1 MLGHEITG
9 EVIEKGDDVEFLDVG
24 DIVSVPFN
32 VACGRCRTCRAGD
45 TGVCLTVNPGLP
57 GGAYGYVDMGGWI
70 GGQARYVMTPY
81 ADFNL
86 MKFPDRDQALARIR
100 DLTMLTD
107 ILPTGF
113 HAAVRAEVGVG
124 STVYIAGCG
133 PVGLAAAASAR
144 ILGAAVVMIGDMNK
158 DRLAHAKKVGFEPID
173 LNAHDRL
180 GELVAAVIG
189 EPVVDSFI
197 DAVGFEAKGH
207 GGAEQPAVVLNQA
220 MEVTRYAGSIGI
232 PGLYVTKDP
241 GSHDKQA
248 AKGAL
253 SLNFGLGWSKSHSF
267 FTGQTPVLRYNR
279 QLMQAILHDR
289 IPIAD
294 IVNAQVITL
303 EEAPKGYADFDKGA
317 PVKFILDPARHGS
330 ESGLTLRAELQ
341 LSCRREIAGLERT
354 SPTAASPRMDKL
366 RKLRRCARA
375 ATTAYGQLA
384 NA

>member
-1 MLGHEITG
+1 
-9 EVIEKGDDVEFLDVG
+9 
-24 DIVSVPFN
+24 
-32 VACGRCRTCRAGD
+32 
-45 TGVCLTVNPGLP
+45 
-57 GGAYGYVDMGGWI
+57 MGWRSSPLRHD
-70 GGQARYVMTPY
+70 AY

-144 ILGAAVVMIGDMNK
+144 ILGAAVVMIGDLNK
-158 DRLAHAKKVGFEPID
+158 DRLAHAKKVGFEAID

-197 DAVGFEAKGH
+197 DAVGFEARGH
-207 GGAEQPAVVLNQA
+207 GGAEQPAIVLNQA

-248 AKGAL
+248 ARKAHYR
-253 SLNFGLGWSKSHSF
+253 SIS
-267 FTGQTPVLRYNR
+267 VLAGRN
-279 QLMQAILHDR
+279 R
-289 IPIAD
+289 IPSLPAGRRSCGT
-294 IVNAQVITL
+294 IVN
-303 EEAPKGYADFDKGA
+303 
-317 PVKFILDPARHGS
+317 
-330 ESGLTLRAELQ
+330 
-341 LSCRREIAGLERT
+341 SCRRSCTIASQSRT
-354 SPTAASPRMDKL
+354 SLM
-366 RKLRRCARA
+366 RK
-375 ATTAYGQLA
+375 
-384 NA
+384 